1 MNIVNKDNISN
12 GISILTGSFALA
24 NIQEILS
31 IIILVISILNILVNM
46 SIKIYNKIKAN
57 KYDEIP
63 NDINEASEQ
72 LENLQKKEGKKH
84 E

>member
-1 MNIVNKDNISN
+1 MNIFNKDNVST
-12 GISILTGSFALA
+12 GVSILTGSFALA

-46 SIKIYNKIKAN
+46 TIKIYNKIKEK

-72 LENLQKKEGKKH
+72 LENLQKKEGK
-84 E
+84 